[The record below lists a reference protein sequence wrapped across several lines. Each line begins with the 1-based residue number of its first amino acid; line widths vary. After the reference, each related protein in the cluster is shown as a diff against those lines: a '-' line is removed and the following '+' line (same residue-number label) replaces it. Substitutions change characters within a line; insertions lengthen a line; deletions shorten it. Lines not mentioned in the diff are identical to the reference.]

1 MSSDTPEQEW
11 LEKVEAARLE
21 KERLGPLAAEKA
33 KQYEGL
39 TLEQAKARW
48 AEVMRDKAGWERND
62 DDFRAEVMAI
72 YQAIGVKAGA
82 RGKILRAAG
91 FDSNESVQ

>member
-1 MSSDTPEQEW
+1 
-11 LEKVEAARLE
+11 
-21 KERLGPLAAEKA
+21 
-33 KQYEGL
+33 
-39 TLEQAKARW
+39 
-48 AEVMRDKAGWERND
+48 MRDHAGWERND

-91 FDSNESVQ
+91 FDSNEPVQ